1 MEFHNHD
8 MQTESS
14 SCSCLGTRN
23 RTKMVLHCVSGDN
36 LRLVICTL
44 ASCLAKGVAENRL
57 VLSQLKTVLELEVFS
72 EDIPRSVL

>member
-1 MEFHNHD
+1 
-8 MQTESS
+8 
-14 SCSCLGTRN
+14 
-23 RTKMVLHCVSGDN
+23 MVLHCVSGDN